1 VSARI
6 IESKED
12 TMTTLQNYSERLAP
26 YKGALTFLLGIIFAL
41 MLIPPVPAQIVKV
54 PVIKVVEKP
63 IIVHKPVYLNKY
75 DRRQIQCLAD
85 NAYYEAGNQTIKGKI
100 AVTNVVMN
108 RAEDK
113 RFPSSPCNVIYQKHR
128 GTCQFS
134 WTCGARKRIESI
146 RQYTDAKKVA
156 EDVYLENVQDITKG
170 AKFYHAFYVNPKWKY
185 KRVTKIG
192 DHIFYRG

>member
-1 VSARI
+1 MSARI

-12 TMTTLQNYSERLAP
+12 TMTRLQE
-26 YKGALTFLLGIIFAL
+26 YKESFAQYNGALTFLLGIVFVL
-41 MLIPPVPAQIVKV
+41 MFGLTVPTQVIKV
-54 PVIKVVEKP
+54 PVIRIVEKP
-63 IIVHKPVYLNKY
+63 IIVRKPVYLNKH
-75 DRRQIQCLAD
+75 DKQQIQCLAD

-108 RAEDK
+108 RVEDK
-113 RFPSSPCNVIYQKHR
+113 RFPSTPCSVIYQKRH

-146 RQYTDAKKVA
+146 RQYADARKVA
-156 EDVYLENVQDITKG
+156 EDVYLKNVRDITKG
-170 AKFYHAFYVNPKWKY
+170 AKFYHAHYVNPKWKY
-185 KRVTKIG
+185 RRVARVG